1 MSATTQIL
9 KQLQLLQEL
18 VQKDEEEDEV
28 MEVTVSKLVSYEL
41 EKLKGRQSQIRE
53 KLATFEERYHLKTDE
68 FSQKFREGKLGDEM
82 DFFEWSALA
91 EMHQELSQ
99 QLAEAAQVSNGSAD
113 IGAPQ

>member
-1 MSATTQIL
+1 MTATTQIL

-18 VQKDEEEDEV
+18 VQKDEEKDEV

-53 KLATFEERYHLKTDE
+53 KLSAFEERYSLKTDE
-68 FSQKFREGKLGDEM
+68 FYQRFRQGKMGDEM

-91 EMHQELSQ
+91 DIHQEISQ
-99 QLAEAAQVSNGSAD
+99 RLAEAERVSNASPNPGTA
-113 IGAPQ
+113 Q